1 MKSLRWRIGIVV
13 ILLIVA
19 AWALW
24 PSLRFYTI
32 KKDAKSSIPKS
43 QLLLLKK
50 KALNL
55 GLDLQG
61 GMYLLL
67 EIDKSKLPPEQ
78 IEGALDRAIEIIRN
92 RIDQWGVFEPSIQ
105 KLGEDRIL
113 VQLPGVLDRERARSL
128 IGRTAQLKFKF
139 VADIDV
145 TQKILQDIDKALS
158 PKGDTTDTLFESNH
172 AFTQYLRSYRGN
184 NIAVLEDDVSAVDS
198 LLSLPQVQAAIPQ
211 NYEFRWGKQVAAGG
225 SKIRPLYVL
234 KKRAELTGAYLT
246 DARPSIGS
254 GANPATANQPLV
266 LLTFDRKG
274 AARFAAVTG
283 QNVGKRL
290 AIVLD
295 NTVQIAPVIQERIS
309 QGRAQITGLESMDEA
324 KEISVVLRAGALP
337 APVHI
342 LEERSVGPLLGKD
355 SIRRGFRAL
364 IVGFIGVVLFMG
376 IYYSLSGLIAILAL
390 LLNLIFIL
398 ALLTGFHATMTLP
411 GMAGLI
417 LTVGMAVDANVL
429 IFERIREELRAG
441 KPPKSAVDTGYAR
454 AMITILDANV
464 TTLIAALV
472 LLRFGTG
479 PIKGFAV
486 VLSLGIIVSFFTAI
500 FVTKIVFD
508 YLISVR
514 RIRNVSI

>member
-1 MKSLRWRIGIVV
+1 MKSLRWRIAVV
-13 ILLIVA
+13 LLLFGVA
-19 AWALW
+19 IWALW
-24 PSLRFYTI
+24 PSIRYYTLS
-32 KKDAKSSIPKS
+32 KEAKAKFPKS
-43 QLLLLKK
+43 QLLTLKK

-67 EIDKSKLPPEQ
+67 EVDKSKIPPEQ
-78 IEGALDRAIEIIRN
+78 VEGAIDRAIEIIRN

-113 VQLPGVLDRERARSL
+113 VQLPGVIDRERARSL
-128 IGRTAQLKFKF
+128 IGRTAQLEFKF
-139 VADIDV
+139 VADVDLI
-145 TQKILQDIDKALS
+145 QKVIQDIDKALS
-158 PKGDTTDTLFESNH
+158 SKTDTTDTLFESTH
-172 AFTQYLRSYRGN
+172 PFTQYLRNYRGS
-184 NIAVLEDDVSAVDS
+184 NIAVLDDDVPKVDS
-198 LLSLPQVQAAIPQ
+198 ILSLPQVKAVIPSD
-211 NYEFRWGKQVAAGG
+211 YEFLWGKPIIAQGA
-225 SKIRPLYVL
+225 KIRILYLL
-234 KKRAELTGAYLT
+234 KKKAELTGAYLT

-254 GANPATANQPLV
+254 GSNPATANQPLV

-274 AARFAAVTG
+274 AARFASITG

-295 NTVQIAPVIQERIS
+295 NTVQLAPVIQERIS

-355 SIRRGFRAL
+355 SIQRGFRAL
-364 IVGFIGVVLFMG
+364 VVGFVGVMLFMG
-376 IYYSLSGLIAILAL
+376 IYYSISGLIAIMAL

-398 ALLTGFHATMTLP
+398 ALLAGFHATLTLP

-429 IFERIREELRAG
+429 IFERIREELKAG
-441 KPPKSAVDTGYAR
+441 KTPKSAVDNGYSR
-454 AMITILDANV
+454 AMITILDANI

-479 PIKGFAV
+479 PIRGFAV
-486 VLSLGIIVSFFTAI
+486 VLSLGIVVSFFTAI

-508 YLISVR
+508 YLISFRRVR
-514 RIRNVSI
+514 KISI